1 MLYSKLLNFLH
12 VTFHTQQ
19 VVVIMKNE
27 KILILILI
35 LTGIN
40 FGYSQ
45 QTIEQNCSGD
55 YPTYYTTTLVYLY
68 QERDSES
75 AIIGEVPNG
84 NAVKVESSFLGSVSG
99 FWSICYKGKSGFAKK
114 NQLSYKKV
122 SSTEIESN
130 TLSNSENTSSNQ
142 DVRYDQFLEQTTSDG
157 DLYATSFFGNP
168 GSGSET
174 GGYGLSGRSLVNKGK
189 VQQEC
194 NESGTVVVKIVVD
207 RNGKVI
213 SATPG
218 VRGTT
223 NNSPCLLE
231 PAKKTAFMHKWN
243 LDSNAPS
250 QQVGFVVV
258 NFKLGE

>member
-1 MLYSKLLNFLH
+1 MIK
-12 VTFHTQQ
+12 TAHTPETTTS
-19 VVVIMKNE
+19 IIDNMKNE
-27 KILILILI
+27 KILILMLI

-45 QTIEQNCSGD
+45 QTLEQNCSGD

-68 QERDSES
+68 QEQDSES

-84 NAVKVESSFLGSVSG
+84 NAVKVESSYFGSVSG

-130 TLSNSENTSSNQ
+130 SLSNSENTSSNQ
-142 DVRYDQFLEQTTSDG
+142 DVGYDQFLGQTTSDG
-157 DLYATSFFGNP
+157 DSYATSYFGSP
-168 GSGSET
+168 GSGVGT
-174 GGYGLSGRSLVNKGK
+174 GGYGLNGRSLVNKGK

-223 NNSPCLLE
+223 NNNPCLLE
-231 PAKKTAFMHKWN
+231 PARKTAFMHEWN